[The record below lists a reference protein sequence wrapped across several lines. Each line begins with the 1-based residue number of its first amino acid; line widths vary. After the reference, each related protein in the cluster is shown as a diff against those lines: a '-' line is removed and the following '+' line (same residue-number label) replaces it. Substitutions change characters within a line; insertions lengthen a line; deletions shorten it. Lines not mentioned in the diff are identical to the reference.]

1 MTLKTFLL
9 TALCTFCVCGMQA
22 QSLNYKIEGNVN
34 GLTDGT
40 ELVLIP
46 VSTFEQ
52 KAIGTATV
60 SGGRFSFSGTVSEP
74 TAVYM
79 MVKGAYGS
87 TGLVL
92 GDGTGI
98 TLTGTV
104 TRENMSNNTSYDFR
118 GVRAEGSAWTDLYR
132 QILGVRDY
140 LNILYESN
148 NEVFKEFHEEFG
160 KARTAG
166 NNAAMDSLNN
176 SPLGRACNLADKL
189 FFKTCEESYHK
200 AVTDNKDSFLGP
212 LAMVSLFSYLT
223 PEQKSWYDELSDGA
237 KNSQY
242 GRMVKEDVAPETA
255 VGRKAPALSVKDEK
269 GRTLTLKDLAKGK
282 KYVLVDFWAS
292 WCKPCRKEIPNV
304 KAQYA
309 RYKNK
314 GFEVVSISIDKKDAD
329 WRKAL
334 KEEQLAWPNFRDAD
348 GSVSTLWEVKF
359 VPTMYL
365 LSADGTIVAENA
377 RGEALAK
384 KLAELFGK

>member
-1 MTLKTFLL
+1 MTLKTLL
-9 TALCTFCVCGMQA
+9 ITALCTFCVCGMQA
-22 QSLNYKIEGNVN
+22 QSLNYKIEGNVS
-34 GLTDGT
+34 GLSDGT

-46 VSTFEQ
+46 VSTVEQ

-74 TAVYM
+74 TAVYL
-79 MVKGAYGS
+79 MVKGTYGS
-87 TGLVL
+87 KGLVL

-98 TLTGTV
+98 TLTGTA
-104 TRENMSNNTSYDFR
+104 THENINNNSSYDFR
-118 GVRAEGSAWTDLYR
+118 GVRAEGSAWTDRYQ

-148 NEVFKEFHEEFG
+148 NEVFKEFHEELG
-160 KARTAG
+160 KARAAG
-166 NNAAMDSLNN
+166 NNAAMDSLNK
-176 SPLGRACNLADKL
+176 SPLGKACSLADKL
-189 FFKTCEESYHK
+189 FFKACDESYHK
-200 AVTDNKDSFLGP
+200 AVTDNKDTFLGP

-223 PEQKSWYDELSDGA
+223 PEQKPWYDELSAEA

-242 GRMVKEDVAPETA
+242 GRMIKKDVAPETA
-255 VGRKAPALSVKDEK
+255 VGRKAPALSVKDDK

-282 KYVLVDFWAS
+282 NYVLIDFWAS
-292 WCKPCRKEIPNV
+292 WCKPCRAEIPNV

-309 RYKNK
+309 KYKSK
-314 GFEVVSISIDKKDAD
+314 GFEVVSISIDKKDTD

-334 KEEQLAWPNFRDAD
+334 KEEQLSWPNFRDAD
-348 GSVSTLWEVKF
+348 GSVSALWEVKF

-384 KLAELFGK
+384 KLAELLDK